1 MTSEEFG
8 SKKELVM
15 HFIQLKKGIFYLVRF
30 SKMSFFRFFDGS
42 LMASFWRLLV
52 WSSTRSTCNRS
63 QTHIIGIVVT
73 FFRICRQSLAIM
85 IYTKYMIIEKQLQ
98 KFMVVFSY
106 IVDLIVT
113 ELKSHMTC
121 YNSMPLIGW
130 NYSIQTGE
138 QIL

>member
-1 MTSEEFG
+1 MSLKMWFANVSLNSTNDSFS
-8 SKKELVM
+8 SKKLDEFLIKYVIWLPKNSDQKRSW
-15 HFIQLKKGIFYLVRF
+15 FCILFNAKKEIFYLVRF

-85 IYTKYMIIEKQLQ
+85 IYTKYMIIKKQL
-98 KFMVVFSY
+98 
-106 IVDLIVT
+106 
-113 ELKSHMTC
+113 
-121 YNSMPLIGW
+121 
-130 NYSIQTGE
+130 
-138 QIL
+138 